1 MDTPATQTENRQ
13 ITVKHL
19 LAQDSY
25 KNRFTEIMG
34 KKAQGFISSVINVSS
49 SLELAACNPN
59 SVIMSA
65 VVAATLDL
73 PIDKNLGFAYIIAYK
88 DNSNNPIAQFQIG
101 YKGFIQL
108 AMRTGQYSRL
118 TANVVYEGQLIKANP
133 FTDDYEFDFSAKKSD
148 NVIGYVA
155 YFRLVNGFE
164 KYNYMTREQVEK
176 HGKRYS
182 QTFKKG
188 YGKWTEEF
196 DSMAL
201 KTVLKLLLSKFGI
214 LSIEMQ
220 RALQADQA
228 EILNADKDNIETAY
242 PDAENTSFEV
252 VTEDPDE
259 EKQKK
264 LLESIKGDKKKLD
277 VALAKGDITPMQ
289 YEEKMTELSLFEKEG
304 TNGSK

>member
-1 MDTPATQTENRQ
+1 MESPAIQEQ
-13 ITVKHL
+13 KQVTVKQL

-49 SLELAACNPN
+49 SAELAVCSPN
-59 SVIMSA
+59 SVIMCA

-73 PIDKNLGFAYIIAYK
+73 PIDKNLGFAYIIPYK
-88 DNSNNPIAQFQIG
+88 ERGNPVAQFQIG

-133 FTDDYEFDFSAKKSD
+133 FTDDYDFDFEGKKSD
-148 NVIGYVA
+148 KVVGYVA

-176 HGKRYS
+176 HGKKYS
-182 QTFKKG
+182 QTYKKG
-188 YGKWTEEF
+188 FGKWAEEF

-220 RALQADQA
+220 KALQADQA
-228 EILNADKDNIETAY
+228 EIIEADKDNIQIKY
-242 PDAENTSFEV
+242 PDASETSFEV
-252 VTEDPDE
+252 VENTVTEE
-259 EKQKK
+259 SQKAV
-264 LLESIKGDKKKLD
+264 LDSIKGDKQKLNI
-277 VALAKGDITPMQ
+277 ALAKGEITPLQ
-289 YEEKMTELSLFEKEG
+289 YEEKMTELSLFDNGTEK
-304 TNGSK
+304 

>member
-1 MDTPATQTENRQ
+1 MSQEVAKTEKQ
-13 ITVKHL
+13 LTVKHL

-25 KNRFTEIMG
+25 KNRFHEIMG

-49 SLELAACNPN
+49 SADLAACNPN

-88 DNSNNPIAQFQIG
+88 DHGNSVAQFQIG

-118 TANVVYEGQLIKANP
+118 TANAVYEGQLIKANP
-133 FTDDYEFDFSAKKSD
+133 FTDDYEFDFDAKKSD
-148 NVIGYVA
+148 KVIGYVA

-176 HGKRYS
+176 HGKKYS

-188 YGKWTEEF
+188 FGKWADEF

-220 RALQADQA
+220 RALVADQA
-228 EILNADKDNIETAY
+228 EIIEADKDNIETKY
-242 PDAENTSFEV
+242 PDASETSFEV
-252 VTEDPDE
+252 VSDTPTEE
-259 EKQKK
+259 ESNAV
-264 LLESIKGDKKKLD
+264 LESIKGDKKKLN
-277 VALAKGDITPMQ
+277 VALAKGEITPQQ
-289 YEEKMTELSLFEKEG
+289 YEEKMTELSLFENDGTKE
-304 TNGSK
+304 